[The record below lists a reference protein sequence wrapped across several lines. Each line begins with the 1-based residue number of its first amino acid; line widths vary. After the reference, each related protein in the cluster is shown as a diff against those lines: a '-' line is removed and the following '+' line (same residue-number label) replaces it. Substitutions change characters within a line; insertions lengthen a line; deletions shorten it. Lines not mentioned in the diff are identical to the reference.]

1 MNETRTEWFIIVNP
15 RAGSG
20 KTLSGWAEAE
30 RRLLERGVPFTSF
43 FTRYKSH
50 ARELALQAA
59 RDGYRRL
66 LAAGGDGT
74 VHEMFCGILDF
85 CLQSGIPAEEFVLG
99 NIPIGSGNDWLRS
112 LDVPRDIERVVGLVA
127 EGTTRM
133 QDLVSVTNSEGK
145 VCCMANIGGTGFDS
159 QVCERVNARKERGH
173 RSKWIYLSSL
183 IVTILKLKRLN
194 VEVSGDGEVLYSG
207 ACYSVAFGNGRYS
220 GGGML
225 QTAAAVMDDG
235 LVDVLVVPVIPLLRI
250 VREIHRLFDGTT
262 PESSCLIYRQCRSLT
277 VKPLGKAP
285 VAPASSGPAPAPAS
299 PGPAPAPAS
308 PAACAA
314 PASPADAPTSSAA
327 PASSGDAPAA
337 GTSAPASPASSATAA
352 SPAPSTLRFRP
363 MGGNSVR
370 PVEIDGEIEGVL
382 PVTIAPTGLKIRVVG
397 P

>member
-1 MNETRTEWFIIVNP
+1 MNETRTEWYIIVNP

-20 KTLSGWAEAE
+20 KTLSGWTEAE
-30 RRLLERGVPFTSF
+30 RRLLERGIPFTSV

-66 LAAGGDGT
+66 LAAGGDGS
-74 VHEMFCGILDF
+74 VHEMFSGILDF
-85 CLQSGIPAEEFVLG
+85 CTESGVPAEEFLLG

-112 LDVPRDIERVVGLVA
+112 LDVPRDIETVVRLLA

-133 QDLVSVTNSEGK
+133 QDVVSVTNSEGK

-173 RSKWIYLSSL
+173 RSKWIYLGSL

-194 VEVSGDGEVLYSG
+194 VEVSCDGEVVYSG
-207 ACYSVAFGNGRYS
+207 QCYSVAFGNGRYS

-235 LVDVLVVPVIPLLRI
+235 LLDVLVVPVLSLLRI
-250 VREIHRLFDGTT
+250 AKELHRLFDGTT
-262 PESSCLIYRQCRSLT
+262 PQSASLVYRQCRSVT
-277 VKPLGKAP
+277 VRPL
-285 VAPASSGPAPAPAS
+285 APASTAGTPAS
-299 PGPAPAPAS
+299 A
-308 PAACAA
+308 
-314 PASPADAPTSSAA
+314 TSAIPSD
-327 PASSGDAPAA
+327 DAPA
-337 GTSAPASPASSATAA
+337 SATAA
-352 SPAPSTLRFRP
+352 APSVDAPASAPAFRP
-363 MGGNSVR
+363 FGGLSAR

-382 PVTIAPTGLKIRVVG
+382 PVTITVTGQKIRVVG
-397 P
+397 T

>member
-20 KTLSGWAEAE
+20 KTLSGWTEAE
-30 RRLLERGVPFTSF
+30 RRLLERGVPFTSV

-66 LAAGGDGT
+66 LAAGGDGS
-74 VHEMFCGILDF
+74 VHEMFSGILDF
-85 CLQSGIPAEEFVLG
+85 CSESGIPAEDFILG

-112 LDVPRDIERVVGLVA
+112 LDVPRDIERVVSLVA

-194 VEVSGDGEVLYSG
+194 VEVSGDGEVIYSG

-225 QTAAAVMDDG
+225 QTAGAVMDDG
-235 LVDVLVVPVIPLLRI
+235 LMDVLVVPVIPLLRI

-262 PESSCLIYRQCRSLT
+262 PQSSSLVYRQCRTVT
-277 VKPLGKAP
+277 VKPLPA
-285 VAPASSGPAPAPAS
+285 ASSHHR
-299 PGPAPAPAS
+299 
-308 PAACAA
+308 PAAA
-314 PASPADAPTSSAA
+314 PSASASSSAA
-327 PASSGDAPAA
+327 AAPSAFAA
-337 GTSAPASPASSATAA
+337 ASSAAA
-352 SPAPSTLRFRP
+352 SALSPSASAASAT
-363 MGGNSVR
+363 
-370 PVEIDGEIEGVL
+370 PVAAALSIPFEIDGEIEGTL
-382 PVTIAPTGLKIRVVG
+382 PVTIAPTGSRIRVVG
-397 P
+397 T